1 MAKQTKYDDEF
12 SSSSSDEDITPS
24 IEQTIPNTTNRD
36 SIKHYVSSL
45 LHQFAGGDDAQQQ
58 PPTDLSQTEIRIE
71 TKANSHKNYE
81 NLSAFRQYHSND
93 QRPVRI
99 NAQRQTT
106 QDDTETITTTTDDE
120 RFQDRS
126 STDVDEPFGELNL
139 DPNPIIE
146 QRESAEQIYKQKVY
160 LRQLQPPT
168 PQPVEVQVQEV
179 LLPTQGPKPPIH
191 VRVGQRE
198 PRTPSPIVIKSTP
211 PKPPPQNSDQPIVYN
226 KYVPPPKQP
235 PQQVHFLLFLFVS
248 ISLFLFRLSFI
259 VIPIYHRN
267 HVCQLSFY
275 YKIYLN

>member
-1 MAKQTKYDDEF
+1 MANKVKHDDYDEF
-12 SSSSSDEDITPS
+12 SSSSSSDEDITPS
-24 IEQTIPNTTNRD
+24 IEQTIPNTMNQN

-45 LHQFAGGDDAQQQ
+45 LHQFAGGDDDQQQ
-58 PPTDLSQTEIRIE
+58 QQPTDLSQTEIRIE
-71 TKANSHKNYE
+71 RKANSPKNYE

-106 QDDTETITTTTDDE
+106 QDDTETITTATDDE
-120 RFQDRS
+120 RFQERS
-126 STDVDEPFGELNL
+126 STDVDDSFGELNL

-179 LLPTQGPKPPIH
+179 LLPSQGPKPPIH

-211 PKPPPQNSDQPIVYN
+211 PKPPPQNSDQPIIYN

-235 PQQVHFLLFLFVS
+235 PQQVDNSVS
-248 ISLFLFRLSFI
+248 FSFFFNFI
-259 VIPIYHRN
+259 VS
-267 HVCQLSFY
+267 L
-275 YKIYLN
+275 